1 MKLEVINQQKV
12 LGKEFRIY
20 GTIDNPLFL
29 AKDVAEWIDYSKNP
43 NGSYQ
48 VNKLLKTIDEEEK
61 LVVTLLLPGDI
72 QARSHSFLTE
82 DGLYEVLMQS
92 RKPIAKQ
99 FKKEVKKILKQIR
112 KTGGY
117 IPVKEEDD
125 DFTIL
130 AKAVQILQNTV
141 ERKDE
146 LIDKLEQQVE
156 VFGIQAPFTIN
167 KVAGIH
173 SKTPK
178 EVEKLLYEEGWIKW
192 NEAGKKVIINN
203 RYLMYTPEG
212 KPGRPGILFT
222 EAGVKAFHY
231 MFTPKR
237 QRKLF

>member
-1 MKLEVINQQKV
+1 MKQVTIFENNLFGEVRFTEIEGKPYAVANDILEA
-12 LGKEFRIY
+12 LG
-20 GTIDNPLFL
+20 
-29 AKDVAEWIDYSKNP
+29 YSKGSWRTTLNRKCKGVTKCNILT
-43 NGSYQ
+43 NGGKQ
-48 VNKLLKTIDEEEK
+48 EINLIPE
-61 LVVTLLLPGDI
+61 GDI
-72 QARSHSFLTE
+72 YRLIVGSKLPQAQKFE
-82 DGLYEVLMQS
+82 KWVFDEVL
-92 RKPIAKQ
+92 P
-99 FKKEVKKILKQIR
+99 QIR

-130 AKAVQILQNTV
+130 AKAVQILQKTV

-156 VFGIQAPFTIN
+156 VFGMQAPFTIN

-173 SKTPK
+173 SMTPK
-178 EVEKLLYEEGWIKW
+178 QVEKLLYEEGWIKW

-231 MFTPKR
+231 KFRPR
-237 QRKLF
+237 Q